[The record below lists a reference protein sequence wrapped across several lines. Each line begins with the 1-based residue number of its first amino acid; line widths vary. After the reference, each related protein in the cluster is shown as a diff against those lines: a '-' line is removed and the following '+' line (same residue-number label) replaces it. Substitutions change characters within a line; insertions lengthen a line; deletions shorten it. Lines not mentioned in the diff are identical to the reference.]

1 MKQSGWGIASLVCGI
16 AGVLL
21 ACVAIGA
28 VPAIIGLVCAIIALT
43 QKGKGHGTAIAGL
56 ICSIVAIIIF
66 IFASLVF
73 DGSDSDKPKK
83 VENSRDTE
91 SVDNAT
97 EASEEFFKV
106 GDTVETEDL
115 RITFL
120 KAEPF
125 KNEYD
130 EAAKGNEYYKF
141 EFEFINISD
150 SDQYISST
158 DFNCYADGYDCEM
171 TYADE
176 GKALDSTL
184 STGKKT
190 KGIVCFEVPKNFKDI
205 SLEYET
211 DFWDES
217 KVCFEVKNK

>member
-1 MKQSGWGIASLVCGI
+1 MKQSKFGIASLVCGI
-16 AGVLL
+16 VGILL

-28 VPAIIGLVCAIIALT
+28 VPAIIGLVCAVIALT

-66 IFASLVF
+66 VFASFIF
-73 DGSDSDKPKK
+73 DGDDSDKPKK
-83 VENSRDTE
+83 VENSQETE
-91 SVDNAT
+91 AVDNAT
-97 EASEEFFKV
+97 EANEEVFKV
-106 GDTVETEDL
+106 GDVVETEDL

-120 KAEPF
+120 KAESF

-130 EAAKGNEYYKF
+130 EASKGNEYYKF
-141 EFEFINISD
+141 EFEFENISD
-150 SDQYISST
+150 SDQYISSA
-158 DFNCYADGYDCEM
+158 DFNCYADGYDSEM
-171 TYADE
+171 AYADD
-176 GKALDSTL
+176 GKALDATL
-184 STGKKT
+184 SPGKKT

-211 DFWDES
+211 DFWNES